1 MGIFLATHL
10 GSPVRTGQEG
20 MEQRQTNVL
29 YIMFDDLRPELN
41 IYGKDYMI
49 TPNFNR
55 LAAKSVMF
63 DHAYCQVSVCNPSR
77 TSILTGLRPD
87 TTRSYA
93 FEKDFGKYMVFP
105 KHLRSLGYK
114 THAIGKL
121 AHWDTQD
128 DSLWVNHFNGNWYDY
143 QNNESY
149 AMKSSVMPDKITPEE
164 SFRDHMF
171 TSMAIEKLREF
182 TNGSNTDFFLLGLG
196 LKLPHLALHVPQKY
210 FDMYKNMDKNVW
222 KLTDRERRFPR
233 GVDSPSFRCC
243 SEQSFSYMNEEGA
256 LPATQSMYLGDSV
269 NYTVPDDMHHELMLG
284 YASAVTFMDVQLGR
298 ILDVIDELSLW
309 DNLTIVLTSDH
320 GMHNG
325 EKGMWEKWSL
335 FDESTRVPLFIHHPL
350 SPFQGKRFVEPVE
363 LLDIYP
369 TLLDILGLS
378 KNRTAIC
385 EDHKCL
391 PLQGKS
397 LAPVILGDSWGQRL
411 LDESDKR
418 NGNNKKRTAR
428 RRNSRKPKP
437 TSQRRLADA
446 NFNIIP
452 LGGNESY
459 SMPMVD
465 KFFAISQLW
474 RCANK
479 TLLDAPDRD
488 WDKSLWTSCSLF
500 DNYNEK
506 GMEELSIMG
515 YSMRT
520 TEFRYTAWM
529 PFNRTSMGIRWDVPI
544 YDEELYDHRG
554 EALSD
559 FTHLEVVDLAKNYR
573 YRKVLQSHRKSLLIF
588 IRRHVVF
595 YGPIEF

>member
-1 MGIFLATHL
+1 
-10 GSPVRTGQEG
+10 
-20 MEQRQTNVL
+20 
-29 YIMFDDLRPELN
+29 MFDDLRPELN
-41 IYGKDYMI
+41 IYGKNYMI

-256 LPATQSMYLGDSV
+256 LPATQSMYIGDSV

-369 TLLDILGLS
+369 TLLDILGLPS
-378 KNRTAIC
+378 NTNRTTTSTTTTTTTATATAAIC
-385 EDHKCL
+385 KEDSDDLCL

-397 LAPVILGDSWGQRL
+397 LASVVLGESWAPWNQKL
-411 LDESDKR
+411 
-418 NGNNKKRTAR
+418 
-428 RRNSRKPKP
+428 RNSNKQ
-437 TSQRRLADA
+437 SRR
-446 NFNIIP
+446 
-452 LGGNESY
+452 
-459 SMPMVD
+459 
-465 KFFAISQLW
+465 Q
-474 RCANK
+474 
-479 TLLDAPDRD
+479 
-488 WDKSLWTSCSLF
+488 
-500 DNYNEK
+500 
-506 GMEELSIMG
+506 
-515 YSMRT
+515 
-520 TEFRYTAWM
+520 
-529 PFNRTSMGIRWDVPI
+529 IR
-544 YDEELYDHRG
+544 ERG
-554 EALSD
+554 
-559 FTHLEVVDLAKNYR
+559 T
-573 YRKVLQSHRKSLLIF
+573 
-588 IRRHVVF
+588 
-595 YGPIEF
+595 GT